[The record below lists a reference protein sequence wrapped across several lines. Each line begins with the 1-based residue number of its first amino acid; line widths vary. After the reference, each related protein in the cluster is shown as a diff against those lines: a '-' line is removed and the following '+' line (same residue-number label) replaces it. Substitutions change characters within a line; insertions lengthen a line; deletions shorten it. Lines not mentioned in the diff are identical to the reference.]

1 MTTSN
6 FYLWFLNLS
15 SELQLEVL
23 AILFLLLNCRSPS
36 IHLPTVCYRLRTKRV
51 KVSSQM
57 RRWRPRKKSTICRLV
72 ILLRLDLRT
81 KSRLMKLKHHWRWP
95 RWLLRAH
102 KMLICKLMSMVMS
115 GNKLNIRIKLVI
127 LKLTECI
134 LGRTWVSWR
143 KTSGTSYTR
152 SNQALK
158 TELRP

>member
-1 MTTSN
+1 
-6 FYLWFLNLS
+6 L
-15 SELQLEVL
+15 
-23 AILFLLLNCRSPS
+23 RS
-36 IHLPTVCYRLRTKRV
+36 
-51 KVSSQM
+51 
-57 RRWRPRKKSTICRLV
+57 
-72 ILLRLDLRT
+72 DLRT
-81 KSRLMKLKHHWRWP
+81 RSRLMRLRHHWRGP

-102 KMLICKLMSMVMS
+102 KMLICKLMSTVMS

-134 LGRTWVSWR
+134 LGRTWVSSR